1 MLRLYKDF
9 GQCIINFQR
18 CLLDILIKI
27 PLARC
32 WVRVKEKQREKV
44 GFHAVYYALAGR
56 EKMAKNHIELRRKR
70 YFKLSSQIAQL
81 DNAQLRSVLD
91 NSESHESST
100 GWGINHAMVVGQSKV
115 FVKRVPVTN
124 IEFDNLFSTRNL
136 YNLPSYCNYG
146 FGSTGFGIFR
156 ELVTHIKTTN
166 WVLEGAIATFPLM
179 YHYRIIPFFG
189 QRADVDRSR
198 LKDYVEY
205 WGNSEN
211 AGNYLLDR
219 AIANYELVLF
229 LEYIPHVLE
238 TWLRENP
245 NKLQKP
251 LDDLRTT
258 INFLRTKGIIH
269 FDAHFRNILTDGERI
284 YLTDFG
290 LVLDKSFTL
299 TKDEESFFKQNK
311 FYDYGEVLRNLGHLI
326 SWSYDL
332 CSENDKRRIIEK
344 YGIKE
349 GLKPY
354 ELRSI
359 LLDNIEQIH
368 ADGVMKLDELYV
380 DSIVKYRSIIALM
393 QDFFCEMWGNNKKDT
408 KLPHAKLRLLLKDT
422 GFIPSASRLG

>member
-1 MLRLYKDF
+1 
-9 GQCIINFQR
+9 
-18 CLLDILIKI
+18 
-27 PLARC
+27 
-32 WVRVKEKQREKV
+32 
-44 GFHAVYYALAGR
+44 
-56 EKMAKNHIELRRKR
+56 MAKKHIELRRKR

-81 DNAQLRSVLD
+81 DNAQLHSLFD
-91 NSESHESST
+91 NSQSNESST
-100 GWGINHAMVVGQSKV
+100 GWGMNHTIILGESKV

-136 YNLPSYCNYG
+136 YNLPTYCNYG
-146 FGSTGFGIFR
+146 FGSTGFGVFR

-166 WVLEGAIATFPLM
+166 WVLSGVIATFPLM

-189 QRADVDRSR
+189 RRADVDRSR

-205 WGNSEN
+205 WGNSAN
-211 AGNYLLDR
+211 AGNYMLDR
-219 AIANYELVLF
+219 ANANYELVLF
-229 LEYIPHVLE
+229 LEYIPHILE

-258 INFLRTKGIIH
+258 ITFLRRKGIIH
-269 FDAHFRNILTDGERI
+269 FDAHFRNILTDGKQT

-299 TKDEESFFKQNK
+299 TKDEESFFKQNT

-326 SWSYDL
+326 RSSYDL

-368 ADGVMKLDELYV
+368 ADGVMKLDKFYV
-380 DSIVKYRSIIALM
+380 ASIVKYRSIIALM
-393 QDFFCEMWGNNKKDT
+393 QDFFSDMWANNNKDT
-408 KLPHAKLRLLLKDT
+408 KLRHTELRLLLKET
-422 GFIPSASRLG
+422 GFLSGVGNSR